1 VLEAFLTLIS
11 KWTIPF
17 LVFFIPVFAYFKG
30 VKVYEEFIKGAEEG
44 FKIAI
49 NLIPFLVAMLVAIG
63 IFRNSGAMNIIVE
76 AISPVIE
83 FFGVPGEVLP
93 LAIMRPLSGGGA
105 LGIATELI
113 NTFGPDSLIGRMAST
128 MQGSSDTT
136 FFVLTVYFGSI
147 GISKYRHALW
157 VGLIADLSSFIAAV
171 FIVNK
176 IFG

>member
-1 VLEAFLTLIS
+1 MLTLIS

-17 LVFFIPVFAYFKG
+17 LVFFIPTFAYFKG

-49 NLIPFLVAMLVAIG
+49 KLIPYLVAMLVAIG
-63 IFRNSGAMNIIVE
+63 LFRNSGAMSIMVKI
-76 AISPVIE
+76 ISPVIE
-83 FFGVPGEVLP
+83 FLGIPGEVLP

-113 NTFGPDSLIGRMAST
+113 NTFGPDSFVGRLAST

-136 FFVLTVYFGSI
+136 FFVLTVYFGSV

-157 VGLIADLSSFIAAV
+157 IGLIADFTSFVAAV
-171 FIVNK
+171 YIVNR

>member
-1 VLEAFLTLIS
+1 VLESIISLLS

-17 LVFFIPVFAYFKG
+17 LVLFIPAFAYLKG
-30 VKVYEEFIKGAEEG
+30 VKVYEEFIVGAEEG

-49 NLIPFLVAMLVAIG
+49 KLIPYLVAMLVAIG
-63 IFRNSGAMNIIVE
+63 IFRNSGAMNIVVE
-76 AISPVIE
+76 AISPIIHIL
-83 FFGVPGEVLP
+83 GIPGEVLP

-105 LGIATELI
+105 LGLATELI
-113 NTFGPDSLIGRMAST
+113 NTFGPDSFIGRLAST

-136 FFVLTVYFGSI
+136 FFVLTVYFGSV

-157 VGLIADLSSFIAAV
+157 VGLIADFTSFIASIY
-171 FIVNK
+171 IVNK